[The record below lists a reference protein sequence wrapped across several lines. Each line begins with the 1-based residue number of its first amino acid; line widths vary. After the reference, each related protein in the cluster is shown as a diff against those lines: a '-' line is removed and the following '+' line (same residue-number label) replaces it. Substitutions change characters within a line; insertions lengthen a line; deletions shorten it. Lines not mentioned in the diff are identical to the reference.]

1 MLRQFQAKFL
11 TPAMPALIDR
21 IHNELFLLR
30 SGMLT
35 VGKMLFQKLQKK
47 KRKKNILVQNFKLL
61 YVSTIYKTKIMNKK
75 NE

>member
-30 SGMLT
+30 SGRLT

-47 KRKKNILVQNFKLL
+47 
-61 YVSTIYKTKIMNKK
+61 
-75 NE
+75 